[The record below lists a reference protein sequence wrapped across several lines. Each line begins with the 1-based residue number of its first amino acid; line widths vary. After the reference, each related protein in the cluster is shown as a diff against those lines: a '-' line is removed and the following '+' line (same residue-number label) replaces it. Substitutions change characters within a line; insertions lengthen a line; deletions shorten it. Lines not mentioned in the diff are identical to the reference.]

1 MEYYAH
7 SDGTKN
13 KKFWQKLRNHLEA
26 VADLAGKFGE
36 KFGSKEPA
44 FVAGLLHDIGK
55 YSAEFQARLEGAAK
69 RVDHSTF
76 GAQEILSLYKK
87 PIGYLLAYVIAGHH
101 SGLPDGGSVAD
112 DSSLEGRLK
121 KTGLPNCSGW
131 TKEIA
136 SIPDSSRLRPNL
148 RPINGQLGF
157 CLSFYIRM
165 LYSCLV
171 DADFLDTERFI
182 AAETF
187 NRRGG
192 WPTLSELMAHLDQY
206 LDTMSAAA
214 PDTPVNC
221 LRKDILAHCREK
233 ANNQPGFFTLTVP
246 TGGGKTLSSLAFA
259 LRHAVRHGLE
269 RIIYVIPY
277 TSIIEQTADVFRSAL
292 GREAVLEHHSNFQYN
307 REDDEDWQEIS
318 EKLKLSAENWDAP
331 IIVTTNVQFF
341 ESLFAN
347 RSSKCRKLHNLAR
360 SVIILDEAQM
370 LPTDYLKPCL
380 AALIE
385 LVTNYSASVIL
396 CTATQ
401 PALNRLMPESICFK
415 EIASDID
422 KLYEAFR
429 RVKVSFIGEKTD
441 AAVVEQLSRH
451 EQVLCIVN
459 TRRHARMLYEQ
470 LKSVGDVYHLS
481 ARMCPVHRTEKLKEI
496 REILANGKPCR
507 LVSTQLIE
515 AGVNIDFPVVYRAA
529 AGIDSVAQAAGR
541 CNREG
546 RLRTGHV
553 FVFKPEKHGLPG
565 GWFSRTAEIAGMV
578 MREFDDP
585 MSLAAVRRYFEY
597 LFDIDREELD
607 KQRILQLFR
616 ENEKHLLFPFTEVA
630 NKFKL
635 IDSKT
640 VSIIIPWDK
649 EAKELI
655 RELQFTNYPA
665 GMARR
670 FQPYTV
676 QVYTY
681 EFAELLRTRA
691 IRTVAGM
698 YHILDDSRYYD
709 EQVGLLT
716 PESTVLPEEVLIF

>member
-1 MEYYAH
+1 
-7 SDGTKN
+7 
-13 KKFWQKLRNHLEA
+13 
-26 VADLAGKFGE
+26 
-36 KFGSKEPA
+36 
-44 FVAGLLHDIGK
+44 
-55 YSAEFQARLEGAAK
+55 
-69 RVDHSTF
+69 
-76 GAQEILSLYKK
+76 
-87 PIGYLLAYVIAGHH
+87 
-101 SGLPDGGSVAD
+101 
-112 DSSLEGRLK
+112 
-121 KTGLPNCSGW
+121 
-131 TKEIA
+131 
-136 SIPDSSRLRPNL
+136 
-148 RPINGQLGF
+148 
-157 CLSFYIRM
+157 
-165 LYSCLV
+165 
-171 DADFLDTERFI
+171 
-182 AAETF
+182 
-187 NRRGG
+187 
-192 WPTLSELMAHLDQY
+192 
-206 LDTMSAAA
+206 
-214 PDTPVNC
+214 
-221 LRKDILAHCREK
+221 
-233 ANNQPGFFTLTVP
+233 
-246 TGGGKTLSSLAFA
+246 
-259 LRHAVRHGLE
+259 
-269 RIIYVIPY
+269 
-277 TSIIEQTADVFRSAL
+277 
-292 GREAVLEHHSNFQYN
+292 
-307 REDDEDWQEIS
+307 
-318 EKLKLSAENWDAP
+318 
-331 IIVTTNVQFF
+331 
-341 ESLFAN
+341 
-347 RSSKCRKLHNLAR
+347 
-360 SVIILDEAQM
+360 
-370 LPTDYLKPCL
+370 
-380 AALIE
+380 
-385 LVTNYSASVIL
+385 
-396 CTATQ
+396 
-401 PALNRLMPESICFK
+401 MPESICLK

-470 LKSVGDVYHLS
+470 LKSFGDVYHLS

-515 AGVNIDFPVVYRAA
+515 AGVNIDFPLVYRAA

-597 LFDIDREELD
+597 LFGIDREELD
-607 KQRILQLFR
+607 KQRILPLFS
-616 ENEKHLLFPFTEVA
+616 ENERHLLFPFTEVA
-630 NKFKL
+630 NKFQL
-635 IDSKT
+635 IDSKMI
-640 VSIIIPWDK
+640 SIIIPWDK

-698 YHILDDSRYYD
+698 YHLLEEDSRYYD
-709 EQVGLLT
+709 KQVGLLT